1 MESWLSTTIVVV
13 ASILTVFNLVDR
25 IIAYAN
31 KPKETVDELK
41 RRIEMLERKTDED
54 FKQKFDN
61 IDAEIGNLKE
71 SNKVL
76 IGGMLAL
83 LEHSL
88 DGNNTKGLEK
98 SKEELT
104 EYLKN
109 KQHRKGV
116 FLMEGGKL

>member
-1 MESWLSTTIVVV
+1 METWLSTTIVVV
-13 ASILTVFNLVDR
+13 AGLLTIFNLVDR

-31 KPKETVDELK
+31 KPRDTIDEIK
-41 RRIEMLERKTDED
+41 RRLENLERKTDED

-61 IDAEIGNLKE
+61 IDTEIGNLKE

-83 LEHSL
+83 LKHSI
-88 DGNNTKGLEK
+88 DGNNTDGLRK
-98 SKEELT
+98 SEEELT

-109 KQHRKGV
+109 K
-116 FLMEGGKL
+116 

>member
-1 MESWLSTTIVVV
+1 MENWFNVTIVISAGV
-13 ASILTVFNLVDR
+13 LTLFNLIDR
-25 IIAYAN
+25 IIQYAN
-31 KPKETVDELK
+31 KPKETTDELK

-61 IDAEIGNLKE
+61 IDTEIGNLKE

-109 KQHRKGV
+109 K
-116 FLMEGGKL
+116 

>member
-1 MESWLSTTIVVV
+1 MEWFNTTIVVV
-13 ASILTVFNLVDR
+13 AGILALFNLVDR

-31 KPKETVDELK
+31 KPKETTDELK
-41 RRIEMLERKTDED
+41 RRIETLERRTDEE
-54 FKQKFDN
+54 FRQKFDN
-61 IDAEIGNLKE
+61 IDTEIGNLKE

-109 KQHRKGV
+109 K
-116 FLMEGGKL
+116 